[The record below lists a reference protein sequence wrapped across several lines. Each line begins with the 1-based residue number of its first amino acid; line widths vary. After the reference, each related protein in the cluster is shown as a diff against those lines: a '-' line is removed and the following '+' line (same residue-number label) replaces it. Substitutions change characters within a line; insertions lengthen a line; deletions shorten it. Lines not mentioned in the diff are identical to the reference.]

1 MTIKFNSALKFCLKF
16 NASTAQSTSKK
27 LNSAHYIEVW
37 RDFGRENG
45 FVYRHIAPLVL
56 QGDDDIVVKLVFVG
70 YAFDFVAYDSD
81 GVGDFLV
88 FCFVFVCGDF
98 FGLLENL
105 G

>member
-1 MTIKFNSALKFCLKF
+1 MINLNFRVKKLQDNESHLLATRCA
-16 NASTAQSTSKK
+16 K
-27 LNSAHYIEVW
+27 LNSAHYVEVW

-88 FCFVFVCGDF
+88 FCFVFV
-98 FGLLENL
+98 
-105 G
+105 

>member
-1 MTIKFNSALKFCLKF
+1 MKFNTTLKFCLKIQHKHRTKHEQK
-16 NASTAQSTSKK
+16 AK
-27 LNSAHYIEVW
+27 SAHYVEVW

-81 GVGDFLV
+81 GVGDFLI
-88 FCFVFVCGDF
+88 FCFVFV
-98 FGLLENL
+98 
-105 G
+105 